1 MKRTLTEK
9 AHNLRARMISSPPAQ
24 LLLRLD
30 GFCQRRA
37 FVLGIA
43 AVLLYRV
50 LLDLLYFGL
59 LSALYGYNAVND
71 YYVGFEPLRYLSSYL
86 AVILAAPFLSELMR
100 CKEASARL
108 LTLISLCYFL
118 PLTCYYGCRGAD
130 VRFFITAVLYWA
142 LLLFWQFHLP
152 HLHLR
157 PLSPRHVGMISSLAT
172 FGFCALVMFISGRY
186 THFRLMLSI
195 SNVYGIRAEA
205 AQYSIPGFLS
215 YPLSMAPIA
224 LAILLVYWLERKKY
238 LVSAG
243 IIVVYLFL
251 FSIKGNKSTFLF
263 LLLLLAGYFFYREW
277 MYRYLP
283 VGLSALAA
291 LAVIWYRFTGT
302 ENILGNLFFR
312 RMMFVPVHLSQSY
325 CRFFSG
331 NPLNLSRDGILHWF
345 SFSPVYSTN
354 IPRLIGE
361 YLDAPAMNGNN
372 GLLGDLFANFPIPLG
387 LLLLPLILII
397 CFRLLDLFSHGLPG
411 KLIVP
416 ICIYYMVGF
425 QDTLWSTVLLTDG
438 FLLAGL
444 LLYIFPRKVV
454 PQYEDGN

>member
-1 MKRTLTEK
+1 MKKQVAEK
-9 AHNLRARMISSPPAQ
+9 ARKHRARVISSPPAQ

-50 LLDLLYFGL
+50 LLDVLYFGL
-59 LSALYGYNAVND
+59 LSKLYQYSAVAD
-71 YYVGFEPLRYLSSYL
+71 YYVALEPLRYLCSYL
-86 AVILAAPFLSELMR
+86 AVILAAPFLSELICR
-100 CKEASARL
+100 KEASARL
-108 LTLISLCYFL
+108 LALISLCYFL

-130 VRFFITAVLYWA
+130 ARFFITALLYWA
-142 LLLFWQFHLP
+142 LLLFWQLWLPRFHFRPLP
-152 HLHLR
+152 IKHLR
-157 PLSPRHVGMISSLAT
+157 PVTIALTA
-172 FGFCALVMFISGRY
+172 FFCAVVLYISGRY
-186 THFRLMLSI
+186 TGFRLFFDI
-195 SNVYGIRAEA
+195 SNVYGVRAEA
-205 AQYSIPGFLS
+205 AQYAIPGVLS
-215 YPLSMAPIA
+215 YLLSMAPIA
-224 LAILLVYWLERKKY
+224 LAILLVYWLGRKKY

-243 IIVVYLFL
+243 IVVVYLFL
-251 FSIKGNKSTFLF
+251 FSIKGDKSTFLF
-263 LLLLLAGYFFYREW
+263 LLLLLAGYFLYREW

-291 LAVIWYRFTGT
+291 LAVVWYRFTGT
-302 ENILGNLFFR
+302 ENVLGNLFFR

-325 CRFFSG
+325 YRFFSAH
-331 NPLNLSRDGILHWF
+331 PLNLSRDGILHWF

-361 YLDAPAMNGNN
+361 YLESPGMNGNN

-397 CFRLLDLFSHGLPG
+397 CFRLLDLCSHGLPG

-416 ICIYYMVGF
+416 ICIYFMVGF
-425 QDTLWSTVLLTDG
+425 QDTLWSTVLLSDG
-438 FLLAGL
+438 YLLACL
-444 LLYIFPRKVV
+444 LLYVFPRK
-454 PQYEDGN
+454 EGAHELFE